1 MDHVSFGFAAA
12 HPAAKPNAPT
22 EHFCGKAPG
31 FNLIPTNEAN
41 SRSSRSSLQTMPTEN
56 KRIAVIPG
64 DGIGREVIGEALR
77 VLERVK
83 ITHAVALEMVHFDW
97 GADKFLKEG
106 ISLPAGALEMLSNEF
121 DAILAGAFGDPR
133 VPSNQHA
140 EDILLGM
147 RRGLD
152 LYINL
157 RPVRLLDSRL
167 TPLRDRRVEDID
179 FVVFRENTEGAYCG
193 AGGFLKKG
201 TADEIATQEEL
212 NTRRGVERIIV
223 AAFEYARANGR
234 KRVTMADKSNVQRF
248 GGDLWQRVFKEVAA
262 DYSEIEANHQ
272 YVDAM
277 AMFMVLDP
285 AQYDVIVSNNLF
297 GDILTDLGAAIQGG
311 LGLAASGNLHPG
323 RVSLFEPVHGSAPAL
338 AGKGIANPVGAILT
352 SAMMLEYLGH
362 KEASAAIEKAVGEA
376 ISQNETT
383 RDLGG
388 TLSTEQ
394 AGNAIRDRI
403 TKG

>member
-1 MDHVSFGFAAA
+1 MV
-12 HPAAKPNAPT
+12 
-22 EHFCGKAPG
+22 
-31 FNLIPTNEAN
+31 
-41 SRSSRSSLQTMPTEN
+41 
-56 KRIAVIPG
+56 PG
-64 DGIGREVIGEALR
+64 DGIGVEVIAEALR
-77 VLERVK
+77 VLDRVEA
-83 ITHAVALEMVHFDW
+83 THGVALELAHFDW
-97 GADKFLKEG
+97 GADKFLATG
-106 ISLPAGALEMLSNEF
+106 VSLPPDALDLLSNEF

-157 RPVRLLDSRL
+157 RPVRLLNARL
-167 TPLRDRRVEDID
+167 TPLRDRNVADVD

-201 TADEIATQEEL
+201 TADEIATQDEL

-285 AQYDVIVSNNLF
+285 GQYDVIVSNNLF

-311 LGLAASGNLHPG
+311 LGLAASGNIHPG

-338 AGKGIANPVGAILT
+338 AGKGSANPVGAILT
-352 SAMMLEYLGH
+352 LAMMLEYLGH
-362 KEASAAIEKAVGEA
+362 KHASEAIQKAVSDA
-376 ISQNETT
+376 ITADETT

-388 TLSTEQ
+388 SLSTSQ
-394 AGNAIRDRI
+394 AGIAISNRI
-403 TKG
+403 A

>member
-1 MDHVSFGFAAA
+1 MS
-12 HPAAKPNAPT
+12 PT
-22 EHFCGKAPG
+22 K
-31 FNLIPTNEAN
+31 T
-41 SRSSRSSLQTMPTEN
+41 S
-56 KRIAVIPG
+56 IAVIPG
-64 DGIGREVIGEALR
+64 DGIGPEVIREAVR
-77 VLERVK
+77 VIERVRD
-83 ITHAVALEMVHFDW
+83 THGVELELTQFDW
-97 GADKFLKEG
+97 GAEKFLREG
-106 ISLPAGALEMLSNEF
+106 VSLPAGALEMLSSEF
-121 DAILAGAFGDPR
+121 NAILAGAFGDPR

-157 RPVRLLDSRL
+157 RPVHLLDPRL
-167 TPLRDRRVEDID
+167 TPLRDRKAEEID

-201 TADEIATQEEL
+201 TAEEIATQEEL
-212 NTRRGVERIIV
+212 NTRRGVERIII

-285 AQYDVIVSNNLF
+285 SQYDVVVTNNLF

-311 LGLAASGNLHPG
+311 LGLAASGNIHPG

-338 AGKGIANPVGAILT
+338 AGQGIANPVGAILT
-352 SAMMLEYLGH
+352 SAMMLEYLGN
-362 KEASAAIEKAVGEA
+362 KKASQAIEKAVRES
-376 ISQNETT
+376 IFNNETT

-388 TLSTEQ
+388 SLSTEQ
-394 AGNAIRDRI
+394 VGTAISQRLI
-403 TKG
+403 GES

>member
-1 MDHVSFGFAAA
+1 M
-12 HPAAKPNAPT
+12 
-22 EHFCGKAPG
+22 
-31 FNLIPTNEAN
+31 
-41 SRSSRSSLQTMPTEN
+41 

-64 DGIGREVIGEALR
+64 DGIGPEVVREAVR
-77 VLERVK
+77 VLRHLQETK
-83 ITHAVALEMVHFDW
+83 GLELQFVDFDW
-97 GADKFLKEG
+97 GAEKFLRDG
-106 ISLPAGALEMLSNEF
+106 VTLPPGALEMLTAEF

-133 VPSNQHA
+133 VPSNKHA

-157 RPVRLLDSRL
+157 RPVRLLNDRL
-167 TPLRDRRVEDID
+167 TPLSNRTTSDID

-193 AGGFLKKG
+193 AGGFLKHG
-201 TADEIATQEEL
+201 TSDEIALQDEV
-212 NTRRGVERIIV
+212 NTRRGVERIIL

-262 DYSEIEANHQ
+262 GYTEITANHQ

-277 AMFMVLDP
+277 AMYMVLDP
-285 AQYDVIVSNNLF
+285 SQYDVIVSNNLF

-311 LGLAASGNLHPG
+311 LGLAASGNIHPG
-323 RVSLFEPVHGSAPAL
+323 KVSLFEPVHGSAPPI
-338 AGKGIANPVGAILT
+338 AGKGIANPIGAILT
-352 SAMMLEYLGH
+352 SAMMLEYLGFPLLS
-362 KEASAAIEKAVGEA
+362 KEIEEAVRSA
-376 ISQNETT
+376 ISANETT

-388 TLSTEQ
+388 QLSTEQ
-394 AGNAIRDRI
+394 AGAAII
-403 TKG
+403 AKLGM

>member
-1 MDHVSFGFAAA
+1 MGL
-12 HPAAKPNAPT
+12 PEK
-22 EHFCGKAPG
+22 
-31 FNLIPTNEAN
+31 
-41 SRSSRSSLQTMPTEN
+41 M

-64 DGIGREVIGEALR
+64 DGIGPEVIRESVH
-77 VLERVK
+77 VLETLRE
-83 ITHAVALEMVHFDW
+83 THQVELELVDFDW
-97 GADKFLKEG
+97 GADRFLRDG
-106 ISLPAGALEMLSNEF
+106 VSLPENALQMLSEEF
-121 DAILAGAFGDPR
+121 QAILAGAFGDPR

-157 RPVRLLDSRL
+157 RPVRLLDPRL
-167 TPLRDRRVEDID
+167 TPLKDRQADEIN

-193 AGGFLKKG
+193 AGGFLKKHS
-201 TADEIATQEEL
+201 ADEIATQEEL

-248 GGDLWQRVFKEVAA
+248 GGDLWQRVFKEVATRYPA
-262 DYSEIEANHQ
+262 IQANHQ

-311 LGLAASGNLHPG
+311 LGLAASENIPPG
-323 RVSLFEPVHGSAPAL
+323 KVSLFEAVHGSAPPL
-338 AGKGIANPVGAILT
+338 AGKGVANPVGAILT
-352 SAMMLEYLGH
+352 VSMMLEYLGFN
-362 KEASAAIEKAVGEA
+362 ELSKAV
-376 ISQNETT
+376 ET
-383 RDLGG
+383 
-388 TLSTEQ
+388 
-394 AGNAIRDRI
+394 A
-403 TKG
+403 

>member
-1 MDHVSFGFAAA
+1 MVAD
-12 HPAAKPNAPT
+12 K
-22 EHFCGKAPG
+22 
-31 FNLIPTNEAN
+31 
-41 SRSSRSSLQTMPTEN
+41 

-64 DGIGREVIGEALR
+64 DGIGQEVIAEALR
-77 VLERVK
+77 ALERVGT
-83 ITHAVALEMVHFDW
+83 THDVALELTQFDW
-97 GADKFLKEG
+97 GADKFLAEG
-106 ISLPAGALEMLSNEF
+106 VSLPNGALEMLSKDF

-157 RPVRLLDSRL
+157 RPVRLLDARL
-167 TPLRDRRVEDID
+167 TPLRDRKVEDVN

-201 TADEIATQEEL
+201 TADEIATQDEL

-223 AAFEYARANGR
+223 AAFEYARTNGR

-248 GGDLWQRVFKEVAA
+248 GGDLWQRVFKEVAG
-262 DYSEIEANHQ
+262 DYAEIEASHQ

-311 LGLAASGNLHPG
+311 LGLAASGNIHPG

-338 AGKGIANPVGAILT
+338 AGKGVANPVGAILT

-362 KEASAAIEKAVGEA
+362 KQASEAIEKAVGQA
-376 ISQNETT
+376 IAHDETT

-388 TLSTEQ
+388 SLSTSE
-394 AGNAIRDRI
+394 AGAAIRDRI
-403 TKG
+403 V

>member
-1 MDHVSFGFAAA
+1 M
-12 HPAAKPNAPT
+12 PAN
-22 EHFCGKAPG
+22 
-31 FNLIPTNEAN
+31 
-41 SRSSRSSLQTMPTEN
+41 N
-56 KRIAVIPG
+56 KSIAVIPG
-64 DGIGREVIGEALR
+64 DGIGPEVIGQAIR

-83 ITHAVALEMVHFDW
+83 ETHRVQLDLVHFDW
-97 GADKFLKEG
+97 GADKFLREG
-106 ISLPAGALEMLSNEF
+106 VSLPDGALGMLSNEF

-133 VPSNQHA
+133 IPSNKHA

-167 TPLRDRRVEDID
+167 TPLRNARVEDID

-201 TADEIATQEEL
+201 TVDEIATQEEL
-212 NTRRGVERIIV
+212 NTHRGVERIIV
-223 AAFEYARANGR
+223 AAFEYARAHGR

-285 AQYDVIVSNNLF
+285 GQYDVIVSNNLF

-311 LGLAASGNLHPG
+311 LGLSASGNIHPG

-338 AGKGIANPVGAILT
+338 AGQGKANPVGAILT

-362 KEASAAIEKAVGEA
+362 TQASEAIEKAVSEA
-376 ISQNETT
+376 VLADETT

-388 TLSTEQ
+388 KFSTEQ
-394 AGNAIRDRI
+394 VGTAICQRLRAE
-403 TKG
+403 

>member
-1 MDHVSFGFAAA
+1 M
-12 HPAAKPNAPT
+12 
-22 EHFCGKAPG
+22 
-31 FNLIPTNEAN
+31 
-41 SRSSRSSLQTMPTEN
+41 

-64 DGIGREVIGEALR
+64 DGIGPEVIGEALR
-77 VLERVK
+77 VLETLK
-83 ITHAVALEMVHFDW
+83 QTHDVTFQLTHFDW

-106 ISLPAGALEMLSNEF
+106 VTLPPGSLEMLSSEF

-133 VPSNQHA
+133 VPTNQHA

-167 TPLRDRRVEDID
+167 TPLRNQTTETID

-201 TADEIATQEEL
+201 TSDEIATQEEL
-212 NTRRGVERIIV
+212 NTRKGVERIIT
-223 AAFEYARANGR
+223 AAFEYAKANGR

-248 GGDLWQRVFKEVAA
+248 GGDLWQRTFKEVAA
-262 DYSEIEANHQ
+262 TYTEIEANHQ

-285 AQYDVIVSNNLF
+285 SQYEVIVSNNLF
-297 GDILTDLGAAIQGG
+297 GDILTDVGAAIQGG
-311 LGLAASGNLHPG
+311 LGLAASGNIHPG
-323 RVSLFEPVHGSAPAL
+323 KVSLFEPVHGSAPPL
-338 AGKGIANPVGAILT
+338 AGKGVANPIGAILT
-352 SAMMLEYLGH
+352 LSMMLEYLGH
-362 KEASAAIEKAVGEA
+362 RSASLAVESAVRAAIAHD
-376 ISQNETT
+376 ETT

-388 TLSTEQ
+388 ALSTEA
-394 AGNAIRDRI
+394 AGKAIAARLRETDA
-403 TKG
+403 TN

>member
-1 MDHVSFGFAAA
+1 M
-12 HPAAKPNAPT
+12 
-22 EHFCGKAPG
+22 
-31 FNLIPTNEAN
+31 
-41 SRSSRSSLQTMPTEN
+41 

-64 DGIGREVIGEALR
+64 DGIGPEVTREAVR
-77 VLERVK
+77 VLKHLGDTRDLQLKFVD
-83 ITHAVALEMVHFDW
+83 FDW

-106 ISLPAGALEMLSNEF
+106 ITLPDGALETLSTDF

-133 VPSNQHA
+133 VPSNKHA

-157 RPVRLLDSRL
+157 RPVRLLDQRL
-167 TPLRDRRVEDID
+167 TPLANRTTSDID

-193 AGGFLKKG
+193 AGGFLKRG
-201 TADEIATQEEL
+201 TADEVALQDEV
-212 NTRRGVERIIV
+212 NTRRGVERIIL
-223 AAFEYARANGR
+223 AAFEYARAKGR

-248 GGDLWQRVFKEVAA
+248 GGDLWQRVFKELAA
-262 DYSEIEANHQ
+262 TYPEIQANHQ

-285 AQYDVIVSNNLF
+285 SQYEVIVSNNLF

-311 LGLAASGNLHPG
+311 LGLAASGNIHPG
-323 RVSLFEPVHGSAPAL
+323 RVSLFEPVHGSAPPL
-338 AGKGIANPVGAILT
+338 AGKGIANPIGAILT
-352 SAMMLEYLGH
+352 SAMMLEYLGFH
-362 KEASAAIEKAVGEA
+362 TLSDEIEEAVRAAVSA
-376 ISQNETT
+376 NETT

-388 TLSTEQ
+388 ELSTEQ
-394 AGNAIRDRI
+394 AGSAIIARLGNRG
-403 TKG
+403 TAV